1 MDQSAAMAMARQ
13 GVEVALLAMMPILAV
28 SLFIGVLVSILQ
40 ALTQIQE
47 MTLTFVP
54 KLVGVAV
61 VMAAVGNWMLGVLIN
76 FTVICFSRV
85 GNIGHGG

>member
-1 MDQSAAMAMARQ
+1 MDQNSAMSIAKQ

-28 SLFIGVLVSILQ
+28 SLFIGVLVSIFQ

-61 VMAAVGNWMLGVLIN
+61 VMAVVGNWMLGVLIN
-76 FTVICFSRV
+76 FTTLCFLRV